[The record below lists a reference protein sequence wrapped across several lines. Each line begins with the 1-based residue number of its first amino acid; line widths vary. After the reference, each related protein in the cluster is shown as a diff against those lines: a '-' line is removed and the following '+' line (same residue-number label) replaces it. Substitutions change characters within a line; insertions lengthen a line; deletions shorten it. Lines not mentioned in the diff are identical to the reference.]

1 MKKADSSE
9 NKHRTAYKKPE
20 LVCYGSLSS
29 ITRATSAG
37 TIDDLGSQPNMNTR
51 MP

>member
-9 NKHRTAYKKPE
+9 NKHRTVYKKPE

-29 ITRATSAG
+29 ITKASSSG
-37 TIDDLGSQPNMNTR
+37 TISDGGSPPMITMMN
-51 MP
+51 P

>member
-1 MKKADSSE
+1 MKKAESSE

-37 TIDDLGSQPNMNTR
+37 TINDNGTMPNSNTR
-51 MP
+51 MS